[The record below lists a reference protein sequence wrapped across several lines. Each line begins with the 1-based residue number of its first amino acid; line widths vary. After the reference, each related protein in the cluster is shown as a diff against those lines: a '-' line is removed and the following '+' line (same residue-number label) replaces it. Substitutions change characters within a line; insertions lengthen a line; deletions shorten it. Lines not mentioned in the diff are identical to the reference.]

1 MFLECTATRHDEV
14 VALIP
19 FNYLTQ
25 NEIYFS
31 FIRGLGTDVLL
42 QTGKVFSKLQF
53 ANAPNPL
60 LAIEFGRV
68 CWQEKNLEGL
78 IVLCKRL

>member
-1 MFLECTATRHDEV
+1 MFLECSATSHDVV
-14 VALIP
+14 VALVP

-25 NEIYFS
+25 HEIYFS
-31 FIRGLGTDVLL
+31 FIRGLGSDVLL

-53 ANAPNPL
+53 ADAPYPL
-60 LAIEFGRV
+60 LTIELGRV